1 MKNPIIPEA
10 EVTAVKKV
18 IEAVEGLKEIHS
30 CHKPLFDNGEDDLDR
45 IHILVYMHFVKNL
58 IESGLILKELIEVS
72 REDFEKTATNNGE
85 REVFEVLRNISLME
99 LLDTLKQ
106 NLSTVGAHH
115 YMWCVLQSV

>member
-18 IEAVEGLKEIHS
+18 IEAVEELKEIHKL
-30 CHKPLFDNGEDDLDR
+30 HQPIFDNGEDDLDR
-45 IHILVYMHFVKNL
+45 LHILVYLHFVKDL

-85 REVFEVLRNISLME
+85 REVLEVLRNATLSE
-99 LLDTLKQ
+99 LLDRVK
-106 NLSTVGAHH
+106 
-115 YMWCVLQSV
+115 

>member
-18 IEAVEGLKEIHS
+18 IEAVEELKEIHS
-30 CHKPLFDNGEDDLDR
+30 CHEPIFDNGEDDLDR
-45 IHILVYMHFVKNL
+45 IHILVYLHFVKDL

-85 REVFEVLRNISLME
+85 REVFEVLRNATISE
-99 LLDTLKQ
+99 LLDSLK
-106 NLSTVGAHH
+106 
-115 YMWCVLQSV
+115 

>member
-18 IEAVEGLKEIHS
+18 IEAVEELKEIHKL
-30 CHKPLFDNGEDDLDR
+30 HQPIFDNGEDDLDR
-45 IHILVYMHFVKNL
+45 LHILVYLHFVKDL

-85 REVFEVLRNISLME
+85 REVLEVLRNATISE
-99 LLDTLKQ
+99 LLDSLK
-106 NLSTVGAHH
+106 
-115 YMWCVLQSV
+115 

>member
-18 IEAVEGLKEIHS
+18 IEAVEELREIHS
-30 CHKPLFDNGEDDLDR
+30 CNQPIFDNGEDDLDR
-45 IHILVYMHFVKNL
+45 LHILVYLHFVKDL

-85 REVFEVLRNISLME
+85 REVLEVLRNATISE
-99 LLDTLKQ
+99 LLDTLK
-106 NLSTVGAHH
+106 
-115 YMWCVLQSV
+115 